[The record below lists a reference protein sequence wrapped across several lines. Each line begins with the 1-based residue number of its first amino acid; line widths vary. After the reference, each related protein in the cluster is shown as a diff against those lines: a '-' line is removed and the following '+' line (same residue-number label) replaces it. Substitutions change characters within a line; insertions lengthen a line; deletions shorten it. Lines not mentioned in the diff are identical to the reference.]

1 MRRPWYH
8 APVTQ
13 DRALEILKAG
23 ANVFLTGEPGSGKTH
38 TVNAYVAWLR
48 ARGIEPSVTA
58 STGIAATHIGGM
70 TIHAWSGIGIKED
83 LTERDLDQ
91 IAQTE
96 RVVRR
101 VGKARV
107 LIIDEVSMLA
117 ARTLSM
123 VDAACRAVRRNPAPF
138 GGLQVVLVGDF
149 FQLPPVVKRNFAPAQ
164 SYEEPTIS
172 MTLDG
177 MQALVAPEA
186 PGLFAYRSRAWAA
199 ASPIV
204 CYLHEQ
210 HRQEDADFLEVLTAV
225 RCRSCG
231 PALVARIAAR
241 TIEYA
246 DAPSGVP
253 RLFPRNIDVDRIN
266 DDELGKISG
275 EERMYEMESTGPEP
289 LTVALRRGCLSPDRL
304 ILKRGA
310 AVMFTK
316 NEQTGAYANGTLGE
330 VVGFSGASF
339 PLVRTKAGRTIE
351 VEPADWKVEEGG
363 KVRASIT
370 QLPLRLAWAITVHK
384 SQGMSLDA
392 AVVDLSGAFEH
403 GQGYVAL
410 SRVRTLAGLH
420 LLGWSDR
427 ALSVHPEVVGKDD
440 EFRDLSAEADR
451 AFDDLTP
458 EEISKMHRQFV
469 LASGGGWIPEG
480 QEKEEEDDSA
490 DGSPAPRAR
499 KAKVAKP
506 KKGDTL
512 AATLALAEDAPG
524 LAKMAEARGISV
536 NTILDHL
543 EKLRAESRLPDE
555 LLARLVAA
563 EGIGQSAVAKM
574 RAAFAAASPEEGRLL
589 RPAFEKLGGAYPFE
603 HLRLARMGLG
613 V

>member
-1 MRRPWYH
+1 M
-8 APVTQ
+8 TQ
-13 DRALEILKAG
+13 DRALELLKTG

-123 VDAACRAVRRNPAPF
+123 VDAACRAVRRNPSPF

-149 FQLPPVVKRNFAPAQ
+149 FQLPPVVKRNFAPAP
-164 SYEEPTIS
+164 SYEEPTVS

-177 MQALVAPEA
+177 MQALAAPEA

-199 ASPIV
+199 ANPIV
-204 CYLHEQ
+204 CYLEEQ
-210 HRQEDADFLEVLTAV
+210 HRQEDESFLEVLTAV

-231 PALVARIAAR
+231 PELVARIAAR
-241 TIEYA
+241 TIGYE
-246 DAPSGVP
+246 DAPEGVP
-253 RLFPRNIDVDRIN
+253 RLFPKNVDVDRIN
-266 DDELGKISG
+266 DDELAKISG
-275 EERMYEMESTGPEP
+275 EERLYEMESSGPEQ
-289 LTVALRRGCLSPDRL
+289 LTVSLRRGCLSPDRL
-304 ILKRGA
+304 ALKCGA

-316 NEQTGAYANGTLGE
+316 NDQAGAYANGTLGE
-330 VVGFSGASF
+330 VVGFSRSNF
-339 PLVRTKAGRTIE
+339 PLVRTKSGRTVE
-351 VEPADWKVEEGG
+351 AEPADWKVEENG

-392 AVVDLSGAFEH
+392 AVIDLSGAFEH

-410 SRVRTLAGLH
+410 SRVRTLAGLY

-427 ALSVHPEVVGKDD
+427 ALSVHPEVVAKDD

-451 AFDDLTP
+451 AFDDLTE
-458 EEISKMHRQFV
+458 EEIAKMHRQFV
-469 LASGGGWIPEG
+469 LASGGAWVAEGSEPEP
-480 QEKEEEDDSA
+480 SA
-490 DGSPAPRAR
+490 SAAPGRSRAG
-499 KAKVAKP
+499 KP
-506 KKGDTL
+506 KKGNTL
-512 AATLALAEDAPG
+512 DETLALVEDAPT
-524 LAKMAEARGISV
+524 LATMAEARGVSV

-543 EKLRAESRLPDE
+543 EKLRADGRLTDA
-555 LLARLVAA
+555 LLSRLVAA
-563 EGIGQSAVAKM
+563 EGIGQSALQKM

-589 RPAFEKLGGAYPFE
+589 RPAFDRLGGSYPFE
-603 HLRLARMGLG
+603 HLRLARMS
-613 V
+613 

>member
-149 FQLPPVVKRNFAPAQ
+149 FQLPPVVKRSFAPVR

-177 MQALVAPEA
+177 MQALSAPEA

-246 DAPSGVP
+246 DAPAGVP

-266 DDELGKISG
+266 DDELSKISG

-330 VVGFSGASF
+330 VVGFSGANF

-427 ALSVHPEVVGKDD
+427 ALSVHPEVVEKDD

-451 AFDDLTP
+451 AFDDLTE
-458 EEISKMHRQFV
+458 EEITKMHRQFV
-469 LASGGGWIPEG
+469 LAQGGSWVPEG
-480 QEKEEEDDSA
+480 EEEDEEGA
-490 DGSPAPRAR
+490 AEGAPATRPR
-499 KAKVAKP
+499 KVKVPKP

-524 LAKMAEARGISV
+524 LEKMAEARGISV

-543 EKLRAESRLPDE
+543 EKLRAENRLPDD
-555 LLARLVAA
+555 LLKRLVAA

-589 RPAFEKLGGAYPFE
+589 RPAFERLGGAYPFE
-603 HLRLARMGLG
+603 HLRLVRMGLER
-613 V
+613 

>member
-1 MRRPWYH
+1 M
-8 APVTQ
+8 TQ
-13 DRALEILKAG
+13 DRALEILKTG

-117 ARTLSM
+117 ARTLTM
-123 VDAACRAVRRNPAPF
+123 VDAACRAVRRNPSPF

-149 FQLPPVVKRNFAPAQ
+149 FQLPPVVKRSFAPAQ
-164 SYEEPTIS
+164 SYEELTIS

-177 MQALVAPEA
+177 MQALAAPEA

-210 HRQEDADFLEVLTAV
+210 HRQEDAEFLEVLTAV

-231 PALVARIAAR
+231 PELLARVTAR
-241 TIEYA
+241 TIEYE
-246 DAPSGVP
+246 DAPADVP

-266 DDELGKISG
+266 DDELSKISA
-275 EERMYEMESTGPEP
+275 EERLYEMESTGPEP

-304 ILKRGA
+304 ALKVGA

-330 VVGFSGASF
+330 VAGFSAANF
-339 PLVRTKAGRTIE
+339 PLVRTKSGRTIE

-410 SRVRTLAGLH
+410 SRVRTLAGLY

-427 ALSVHPEVVGKDD
+427 ALSVHPEVVAKDD
-440 EFRDLSAEADR
+440 EFRDQSAEADR
-451 AFDDLTP
+451 AFDDLTA

-469 LASGGGWIPEG
+469 LASGGAWVPEG
-480 QEKEEEDDSA
+480 TAAPEAENEAE
-490 DGSPAPRAR
+490 PAKRSR
-499 KAKVAKP
+499 RVGKA

-524 LAKMAEARGISV
+524 LAAMAEARGVSV
-536 NTILDHL
+536 NTVLDHL
-543 EKLRAESRLPDE
+543 EKLRAEGRLPDAT
-555 LLARLVAA
+555 LSRLVAA
-563 EGIGQSAVAKM
+563 EGIGQSALQKM
-574 RAAFAAASPEEGRLL
+574 RAAFASASPEEGRLL
-589 RPAFEKLGGAYPFE
+589 RPAFDRLGGAFPFE
-603 HLRLARMGLG
+603 HLRLARMGI
-613 V
+613 

>member
-1 MRRPWYH
+1 M
-8 APVTQ
+8 TQ
-13 DRALEILKAG
+13 GRALEILKTG

-149 FQLPPVVKRNFAPAQ
+149 FQLPPVVKRNFSPDRQ
-164 SYEEPTIS
+164 YEEPVVS
-172 MTLDG
+172 MTLEG
-177 MQALVAPEA
+177 LEAVAAPEA
-186 PGLFAYRSRAWAA
+186 PGLFAYRSRAWAPA
-199 ASPIV
+199 NPIV

-225 RCRSCG
+225 RSRCCG
-231 PALVARIAAR
+231 PELVARIAAR
-241 TIEYA
+241 TIAYA
-246 DAPSGVP
+246 DAPPGVP
-253 RLFPRNIDVDRIN
+253 RLFPRNMDVDRIN
-266 DDELGKISG
+266 DDELRKISG
-275 EERMYEMESTGPEP
+275 EERMYEMEATGPEP

-304 ILKRGA
+304 ALKRSA
-310 AVMFTK
+310 SVMFTK
-316 NEQTGAYANGTLGE
+316 NEPTGAYANGTLGE
-330 VVGFSGASF
+330 VVGFSGANF
-339 PLVRTKAGRTIE
+339 PLVRTKAGRTLE
-351 VEPADWKVEEGG
+351 VEPADWKVEENG

-420 LLGWSDR
+420 LLGWSDK
-427 ALSVHPEVVGKDD
+427 ALSVHPEVVAKDD

-451 AFDDLTP
+451 AFDDLTAD
-458 EEISKMHRQFV
+458 EISKMHRQFV
-469 LASGGGWIPEG
+469 ISSGGAWVPEG
-480 QEKEEEDDSA
+480 EEPPA
-490 DGSPAPRAR
+490 DEEGEEVAAGEPRRAR
-499 KAKVAKP
+499 KPKVAKP

-512 AATLALAEDAPG
+512 AATLALAEGASG
-524 LAKMAEARGISV
+524 LAAMAEARGISV

-543 EKLRAESRLPDE
+543 EKLRAENRLPDD
-555 LLARLVAA
+555 LLSRLVAA
-563 EGIGQSAVAKM
+563 EGIGQSAVQKM

-589 RPAFEKLGGAYPFE
+589 RPAFERLGGAFPFE
-603 HLRLARMGLG
+603 HLRLARMGIA

>member
-1 MRRPWYH
+1 
-8 APVTQ
+8 VTQ
-13 DRALEILKAG
+13 SRALEILKTG

-38 TVNAYVAWLR
+38 TVNAYVRWLR

-70 TIHAWSGIGIKED
+70 TIHAWSGIGVKES
-83 LTERDLDQ
+83 LSERDLDQ
-91 IAQTE
+91 LAQTE

-101 VGKARV
+101 VGKAKV

-117 ARTLSM
+117 ARTLTM
-123 VDAACRAVRRNPAPF
+123 VDAACRAVRRSDAPF

-149 FQLPPVVKRNFAPAQ
+149 FQLPPVVKRNFSPERA
-164 SYEEPTIS
+164 YEEPVVS
-172 MTLDG
+172 MTLEG
-177 MQALVAPEA
+177 MKAPEA
-186 PGLFAYRSRAWAA
+186 LEDPGLFAYRSRAWAA
-199 ASPIV
+199 ANPIV

-231 PALVARIAAR
+231 PELVARIATR
-241 TIEYA
+241 TIGYA
-246 DAPSGVP
+246 DAPPGVP

-275 EERMYEMESTGPEP
+275 EERIYDMESSGPEP
-289 LTVALRRGCLSPDRL
+289 LVVALRRGCLSPDRL
-304 ILKRGA
+304 ALKRGA

-316 NEQTGAYANGTLGE
+316 NDQSGAYANGTLGE
-330 VVGFSGASF
+330 VVGFSGANF

-351 VEPADWKVEEGG
+351 VEPADWKVEENG

-392 AVVDLSGAFEH
+392 AVVDLSGTFEH

-410 SRVRTLAGLH
+410 SRVRALSGLY

-451 AFDDLTP
+451 AFEDLHAD
-458 EEISKMHRQFV
+458 EILKMHRQFV
-469 LASGGGWIPEG
+469 LANGGDWVAEG
-480 QEKEEEDDSA
+480 SAEEA
-490 DGSPAPRAR
+490 DGEARAATR
-499 KAKVAKP
+499 RGPKTPKP

-512 AATLALAEDAPG
+512 AATLALLDGNPN
-524 LAKMAEARGISV
+524 LAQMAEARGVSV
-536 NTILDHL
+536 NTVLDHL
-543 EKLRAESRLPDE
+543 EKLRADGRLTDA
-555 LLARLVAA
+555 LLSRLVAA
-563 EGIGQSAVAKM
+563 EGIGQSAIQKM

-589 RPAFEKLGGAYPFE
+589 RPAFDRLGGAYPFE
-603 HLRLARMGLG
+603 HLRLARMGMP
-613 V
+613 